1 MASRDKEIRA
11 VVSQLDAI
19 LAALSANVDALN
31 GILTRPAD
39 GDDDEHDER
48 LVTP

>member
-19 LAALSANVDALN
+19 LAALSANVDQLN
-31 GILTRPAD
+31 GILTRPAG
-39 GDDDEHDER
+39 GDDEQDER
-48 LVTP
+48 LVES